1 MKKRTNNLVLLF
13 HEGDEKTLT
22 SLIRGGKGLGL
33 AQMVRLGVPVPQGFT
48 MTTTAARAFFE
59 HKRLPLRFAPQFE
72 RGISALEKE
81 TGKVFGSTENPLL
94 VSVRSG
100 AAVSMPGMMD
110 TVLNLG
116 LNLDTVQGLAKKA
129 GKKFAWDCYRRFLSM
144 FGDVVLGVDR
154 KFFEE
159 ILFNVKSKAN
169 VGTDQELSADQIEIL
184 CFSYRTLIQEKM
196 GQPVPDDPR
205 VQLSMAVE
213 AVFRSWENER
223 AVLYRNSQNI
233 PHWMGTAVN
242 IQAMVF
248 GNYGDD
254 SGTGVVFSRNVATG
268 EKSLYGEF
276 LINAQGED
284 VVAGVRTPMPIKKM
298 GEWNSLLFAQLNA
311 LVEKLEQYY
320 GDIVDVE
327 FTIEAGKLY
336 LLQSRVAKR
345 TPEAEIKFAV
355 QQQWDGNWSKR
366 IAMERV
372 NPETIEQVKHPGFEV
387 KALANAKVFAHGLSA
402 SPGAV
407 VGIACFCPQKAE
419 QLASK
424 GKSVVLFRED
434 TNPEDLGGMLASGA
448 VVTAT
453 GGATSHAAVVMR
465 GSGKPAIV
473 GCSKLHFN
481 GSIVVGESGW
491 VQEGDIVSVNG
502 QTGMVYAEEILFTD
516 SIRSKEVKI
525 FSRWISEAKPKKVLP
540 RVGFEWFTRN
550 SSENTLLND
559 FYLSDAMARASKR
572 TSLAQR
578 TERLRAS
585 VHTEVAEILACYL
598 LVSVAGELRHAW
610 EKANS
615 QCVSDELRILSKQFS
630 LYSGDDRCDVQTTVI
645 NCLQKSSTKDLIKF
659 LELATI
665 VFDVPNWNSSFGG
678 KAWGHIAKT
687 LMLFL
692 KGELSHSVFVDHA
705 FDLEH
710 NNGSVFG
717 KHHMLC
723 GNRNEIKEQLEVKK
737 YATSVAELYF
747 QLSNIRNT
755 FTPEVIDIFQKG
767 ATAGIWRLAKKN
779 NSNG

>member
-1 MKKRTNNLVLLF
+1 MKRRRNLALLF
-13 HEGDEKTLT
+13 HEGDEK
-22 SLIRGGKGLGL
+22 SLSSQIRGGKGAGL

-48 MTTTAARAFFE
+48 VTTTAARAFFE
-59 HKRLPLRFAPQFE
+59 HKRLPLRFASQFE

-81 TGKVFGSTENPLL
+81 TGKVLGSIENPLL

-116 LNLDTVQGLAKKA
+116 LNLNTVQGLAEKA

-144 FGDVVLGVDR
+144 FGDVVLGVER
-154 KFFEE
+154 GFFEE

-169 VGTDQELSADQIEIL
+169 VGTDQELNADQIEEL
-184 CFSYRTLIQEKM
+184 CFSYRTLIQEKT
-196 GQPVPDDPR
+196 GQPVPNDPR

-223 AVLYRNSQNI
+223 AVLYRTTQNI

-254 SGTGVVFSRNVATG
+254 SGTGVVFSRNVASG
-268 EKSLYGEF
+268 EKGLYGEF

-284 VVAGVRTPMPIKKM
+284 VVAGVRTPVPIKKM
-298 GEWNSLLFAQLNA
+298 GEWNPSLFAELNA
-311 LVEKLEQYY
+311 LVLKLEQHY
-320 GDIVDVE
+320 GDIVDIE
-327 FTIEAGKLY
+327 FTIEASKLY

-355 QQQWDGNWSKR
+355 QQRWDRNWSRR

-372 NPETIEQVKHPGFEV
+372 NPEAIEQINHPGFEV
-387 KALANAKVFAHGLSA
+387 KSLASAKVFVSGLSA

-407 VGIACFCPQKAE
+407 VGIACFCPKKTE

-424 GKSVVLFRED
+424 GKSVILFRED
-434 TNPEDLGGMLASGA
+434 TSPEDLGGMLASSA

-465 GSGKPAIV
+465 GSGKPAVV

-481 GSIVVGESGW
+481 GNIVVGESGW
-491 VQEGDIVSVNG
+491 VQEGDTVSVNG
-502 QTGMVYAEEILFTD
+502 QTGMVYAEEILFSN
-516 SIRSKEVKI
+516 SIKSKEVQI

-540 RVGFEWFTRN
+540 RVGFEWFEKD

-572 TSLAQR
+572 TPLAQKV
-578 TERLRAS
+578 ERLRAN
-585 VHTEVAEILACYL
+585 VHTQVAEILACYL

-610 EKANS
+610 EKTNS
-615 QCVSDELRILSKQFS
+615 REISEELRILSQQFS
-630 LYSGDDRCDVQTTVI
+630 LNSGGDRCNVQTTVVS
-645 NCLQKSSTKDLIKF
+645 CLQKSSSKDLIKF
-659 LELATI
+659 LELATK
-665 VFDVPNWNSSFGG
+665 VFDIPNWDSSFGG

-692 KGELSHSVFVDHA
+692 NGELSHSVFVDHA

-717 KHHMLC
+717 KHRMLC
-723 GNRNEIKEQLEVKK
+723 GNRDNIKQQLEVKK
-737 YATSVAELYF
+737 YATSVAELYS
-747 QLSNIRNT
+747 QLSNIHNT
-755 FTPEVIDIFQKG
+755 FTPEVMDIFQKG
-767 ATAGIWRLAKKN
+767 AIAGIWKLVKK
-779 NSNG
+779 